1 VGEQHLAHELAA
13 AANSDLLEHA
23 HGPSLR
29 MLARHRDRLPFDA
42 LITDR
47 VALDGVG
54 EALERAQTGA
64 ATKILVAPQR
74 RDGGDR

>member
-1 VGEQHLAHELAA
+1 
-13 AANSDLLEHA
+13 
-23 HGPSLR
+23 

-47 VALDGVG
+47 VPLDGVG
-54 EALERAQTGA
+54 DALDRAQTGA

-74 RDGGDR
+74 GDRRAH